1 MKATTRVLIAVA
13 AVVAL
18 AGAVGF
24 FAIYPMSRSM
34 RSDMAIVMERRESL
48 AKLQEV
54 THRIT
59 DLQEE
64 VQRLEGALRFFDSR
78 LPAQTEIDVILREV
92 WLIAE
97 SKALTPRSVRTKK
110 PETGP
115 RCNTQPITMT
125 FEGPFDSFYQF
136 LLGLEQL
143 PRITKIRELSIQKS
157 PTQEG
162 HILVDMTVD
171 IFFEK

>member
-1 MKATTRVLIAVA
+1 MSATTRVLITVASA
-13 AVVAL
+13 AVV

-24 FAIYPMSRSM
+24 FAIYPMCQNM
-34 RSDMAIVMERRESL
+34 RNDQKVIVERRASL

-59 DLQEE
+59 NLQQE

-110 PETGP
+110 PESGP
-115 RCNTQPITMT
+115 RCNTQPITMA

-136 LLGLEQL
+136 LMGIEQL
-143 PRITKIRELSIQKS
+143 PRITKVRELTIQKS
-157 PTQEG
+157 ATQEG
-162 HILVDMTVD
+162 NILVDMTVD
-171 IFFEK
+171 IYFEK